1 MDKNL
6 PGTGGLRP
14 LTTGSA
20 QTIVRGMNSSRRQFL
35 AHTAAG
41 AVGAAVLAGGT
52 FTTSTASALVK
63 PPKITALT
71 NVTVIDVATGRRDR
85 NQTVLISGER
95 IVGVG
100 RIPVP
105 RGAVE
110 IDLSGKY
117 VIPGLADMH
126 VHSLGDEH
134 VSPPLYLANG
144 LTLVREMAAPDP
156 IVYDW
161 RDRIEAGTL
170 LGPRMVVASP
180 IIDGDPT
187 LWDPNLLHVLV
198 VGDAAEA
205 RAAVQQSKAG
215 GADFIK
221 VYSRLNKESYA
232 AVIDE
237 ARKQGLTVHGHGPD
251 ELTSKEVSNLGQ
263 RSIEHIHSLGLNV
276 STREAEVRRMV
287 RAISVETG
295 DYNSWFRQMHAIE
308 WIAANTYS
316 PARAAD
322 VFGTLR
328 RNRTRVTP
336 TLTMHNVLDQID
348 YTQLDPNLKKYLS
361 EDSIGTYDYVI
372 QNLYAANRTAEEI
385 SHQKQMWA
393 WRQRFVRE
401 LFAHDVPILAGT
413 DTGTPYSV
421 PGFALHDELEHL
433 VGAGATPR
441 QALYAATVE
450 PAKFLGLSRD
460 LGSVEPR
467 KIADLVVLDAD
478 PLTDIRNSRKI
489 HTVVTRGRVISPAQ
503 RERMLADVEAA
514 VKAPPAAQALAAGG
528 CCGTVRPA

>member
-1 MDKNL
+1 
-6 PGTGGLRP
+6 
-14 LTTGSA
+14 
-20 QTIVRGMNSSRRQFL
+20 MNSSRRQFL
-35 AHTAAG
+35 ARTAA
-41 AVGAAVLAGGT
+41 GAAVLAGGT

-63 PPKITALT
+63 LVKITALT

-85 NQTVLISGER
+85 HQTVLISGER
-95 IVGVG
+95 IIGVG

-110 IDLSGKY
+110 IDLTGKY

-126 VHSLGDEH
+126 VHSLGDER

-144 LTLVREMAAPDP
+144 LTTVREMSGTDP
-156 IVYDW
+156 MLYDW
-161 RDRIEAGTL
+161 RDRIAAGAL
-170 LGPRMVVASP
+170 LGPRMVVASN

-187 LWDPNLLHVLV
+187 LWDPNLIKVIV
-198 VGDAAEA
+198 VDDAASA
-205 RAAVQQSKAG
+205 RAAVRRVKAE
-215 GADFIK
+215 GADFVK
-221 VYSRLNKESYA
+221 VYSRLSRESWLA
-232 AVIDE
+232 IIDE
-237 ARKQGLTVHGHGPD
+237 ARKIGLTVHGHGPD
-251 ELTSKEVSNLGQ
+251 QVTSKEVSNAGQ
-263 RSIEHIHSLGLNV
+263 RSIEHIHSLGLAV

-287 RAISVETG
+287 LAIKVANG
-295 DYNSWFRQMHAIE
+295 DYNSWFRQLHPIE

-316 PARAAD
+316 PSRAAD

-328 RNRTRVTP
+328 RNNTRVTP

-348 YTQLDPNLKKYLS
+348 YTRLDPNLAKYMS
-361 EDSIGTYDYVI
+361 EESIGTYDYVI

-385 SHQKQMWA
+385 SHQHEMWA

-401 LFAHDVPILAGT
+401 LIEHDVPIMAGT

-433 VGAGATPR
+433 VDAGATPR

-450 PAKFLGLSRD
+450 PAKFLGMSAD

-489 HTVVTRGRVISPAQ
+489 HTVVTRGRVISPTQ
-503 RERMLADVEAA
+503 RQQMLANVEAA
-514 VKAPPAAQALAAGG
+514 VKEPPTAATIAAGG
-528 CCGTVRPA
+528 CCGSGPSH

>member
-1 MDKNL
+1 
-6 PGTGGLRP
+6 
-14 LTTGSA
+14 
-20 QTIVRGMNSSRRQFL
+20 MNSSRRQFL
-35 AHTAAG
+35 ARTAA
-41 AVGAAVLAGGT
+41 GAAVLAGGT
-52 FTTSTASALVK
+52 FTTTTASAALAK
-63 PPKITALT
+63 PSKITALT

-85 NQTVLISGER
+85 RQTVLISGER
-95 IVGVG
+95 IIGVG

-110 IDLSGKY
+110 LDLTGKY

-144 LTLVREMAAPDP
+144 LTTVREMAGTNPTL
-156 IVYDW
+156 YDW
-161 RDRIEAGTL
+161 RDRIAAGTL
-170 LGPRMVVASP
+170 LGPRMVVASN

-187 LWDPNLLHVLV
+187 LWDPNLIKVIV
-198 VGDAAEA
+198 AGDAAAA
-205 RAAVQQSKAG
+205 RAAVRQVKAE
-215 GADFIK
+215 GADFVK
-221 VYSRLNKESYA
+221 VYSRLSREA
-232 AVIDE
+232 WLAVIDE
-237 ARKQGLTVHGHGPD
+237 AGKVGLTVHGHGPD
-251 ELTSKEVSNLGQ
+251 EVTSKEVSNAGQ
-263 RSIEHIHSLGLNV
+263 RSIEHIHSLGLAV
-276 STREAEVRRMV
+276 STREAEVRRMLL
-287 RAISVETG
+287 AIKVSTG
-295 DYNSWFRQMHAIE
+295 DYNSWFRQLHPIE

-348 YTQLDPNLKKYLS
+348 YTQLDPNLAKYMS
-361 EDSIGTYDYVI
+361 EESIGTYDYVI
-372 QNLYAANRTAEEI
+372 QNLYGANRSAEEI

-393 WRQRFVRE
+393 WRQRFARE
-401 LFAHDVPILAGT
+401 LFAHDVPIMAGT

-450 PAKFLGLSRD
+450 PAKFLGMSAD

-489 HTVVTRGRVISPAQ
+489 HTVVTRGRVISPAH
-503 RERMLADVEAA
+503 RRRMLADVEAA
-514 VKAPPAAQALAAGG
+514 VKQPPTAATIAAGG
-528 CCGTVRPA
+528 CCGSKPTH

>member
-1 MDKNL
+1 
-6 PGTGGLRP
+6 
-14 LTTGSA
+14 
-20 QTIVRGMNSSRRQFL
+20 MNSSRRQFL
-35 AHTAAG
+35 ARTAA
-41 AVGAAVLAGGT
+41 GAAVLAGGT
-52 FTTSTASALVK
+52 FTTTSAHALVK
-63 PPKITALT
+63 STKITALT

-85 NQTVLISGER
+85 HQTVLISGER
-95 IVGVG
+95 IIGVG

-110 IDLSGKY
+110 LDLTGKY

-144 LTLVREMAAPDP
+144 LTTVREMAGTNP
-156 IVYDW
+156 VLYDW
-161 RDRIEAGTL
+161 RDRIAAGTL
-170 LGPRMVVASP
+170 LGPRMVVASN

-187 LWDPNLLHVLV
+187 LWDPNLIKVIV
-198 VGDAAEA
+198 AGDAAAA
-205 RAAVQQSKAG
+205 RAAVRQVKAE
-215 GADFIK
+215 GADFVK
-221 VYSRLNKESYA
+221 VYSRLSREA
-232 AVIDE
+232 WLAVVDE
-237 ARKQGLTVHGHGPD
+237 ARKVGLTVHGHGPD
-251 ELTSKEVSNLGQ
+251 EVTSKEVSDAGQ
-263 RSIEHIHSLGLNV
+263 RSIEHIHSLGLAV
-276 STREAEVRRMV
+276 STREAEVRRMLL
-287 RAISVETG
+287 AIKVSTG
-295 DYNSWFRQMHAIE
+295 DYNSWFRQLHPIE

-348 YTQLDPNLKKYLS
+348 YTQLDPGLTKYMS
-361 EDSIGTYDYVI
+361 EESIGTYDYVI
-372 QNLYAANRTAEEI
+372 QNLYGANRSAEEI

-393 WRQRFVRE
+393 WRQRFVGE
-401 LFAHDVPILAGT
+401 LFAHEVPIMAGT

-450 PAKFLGLSRD
+450 PAKFLGMSAD

-478 PLTDIRNSRKI
+478 PLTDIHNSRKI

-503 RERMLADVEAA
+503 RRQMLADVEAA
-514 VKAPPAAQALAAGG
+514 VKQPPTAATIAAGG
-528 CCGTVRPA
+528 CCGSKPTH